1 MSDDTEKNTNS
12 SFAVALVPEFN
23 EDGSW
28 SGAVMAHI
36 EEDVKDDLKDEELT
50 QIRSVCG
57 MLASC
62 LPLLEQDPEF
72 CEYVQ
77 DFFLQN
83 YKEMISEYIEDT
95 GEDNAPAFTR
105 SEDGKVITLDFS
117 TKTYGSA

>member
-1 MSDDTEKNTNS
+1 MSDDTQKTNS
-12 SFAVALVPEFN
+12 SFAVALVPEFK
-23 EDGSW
+23 EDGTW

-36 EEDVKDDLKDEELT
+36 EEDVKDDLKDDELT

-62 LPLLEQDPEF
+62 LPLLEQDPDF
-72 CEYVQ
+72 CDYVQ
-77 DFFLQN
+77 EFFLQN
-83 YKEMISEYIEDT
+83 YKEMISEYIEDK
-95 GEDNAPAFTR
+95 ESENAPSFTR